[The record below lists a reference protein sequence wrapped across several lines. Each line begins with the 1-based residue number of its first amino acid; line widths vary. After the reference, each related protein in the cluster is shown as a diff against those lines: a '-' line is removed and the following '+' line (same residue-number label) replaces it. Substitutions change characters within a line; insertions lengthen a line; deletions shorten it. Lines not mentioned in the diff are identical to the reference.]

1 MFNFK
6 KAKKTKTEKPTENNS
21 NSGLEEYIVD
31 NIRHNTD
38 VEKAIIT
45 YILLCSKESKIKLV
59 RSKDEDIYVKFVNST
74 IRDFLKQWYSLLS
87 LNLKGEISPDMYRV
101 FVDAQLKKSGIN
113 QDEESSDIVEL

>member
-1 MFNFK
+1 MFNFRKAK
-6 KAKKTKTEKPTENNS
+6 KAKSEKPIESNS
-21 NSGLEEYIVD
+21 NRGLEEYIVD
-31 NIRHNTD
+31 NIRHNTG

-87 LNLKGEISPDMYRV
+87 LNLKGEISPDMYRI
-101 FVDAQLKKSGIN
+101 FVDAQLKKSGLN
-113 QDEESSDIVEL
+113 QSDESSDMIEL